1 MTLLETLGR
10 VEAKALVVT
19 LADVV
24 ADAKARTPC
33 ITVVHIKPK
42 VLINTLAS
50 ALVQTESDTLGDTGG
65 S

>member
-1 MTLLETLGR
+1 MGR
-10 VEAKALVVT
+10 VEAKVLVVT
-19 LADVV
+19 LDDAV
-24 ADAKARTPC
+24 AEAKARTPC

-50 ALVQTESDTLGDTGG
+50 TLVQAESDTLGDTGG

>member
-1 MTLLETLGR
+1 M
-10 VEAKALVVT
+10 EAKALVVT

-42 VLINTLAS
+42 VIINTLAS
-50 ALVQTESDTLGDTGG
+50 ALVQAESDTLGDTGG